1 MLLWAFASAA
11 AEGIYHSALV
21 FEMGRLELRE
31 RTREGEGGKVLPMC
45 VCVCVC
51 VCEGV
56 GGWVYTLTRIGA
68 AKVAQTRPD
77 HGHMG
82 PLSVSLYVCA
92 YIGATK
98 VQRTRPDHCHM
109 GLRLLVLDPGRHA
122 GLLHTM
128 SHHHTYYVTSSY
140 VLCHIIIRTMSGS
153 YWTPDVMQVSF
164 AIF

>member
-51 VCEGV
+51 VSEWV
-56 GGWVYTLTRIGA
+56 GGWVGIHTHTHRCCQSCA
-68 AKVAQTRPD
+68 HTTW
-77 HGHMG
+77 
-82 PLSVSLYVCA
+82 PLSHGPSLCLSLCVCIHRCYQSSTHTTWPLSHGPSPA
-92 YIGATK
+92 
-98 VQRTRPDHCHM
+98 RTGPRTSCRS
-109 GLRLLVLDPGRHA
+109 L
-122 GLLHTM
+122 
-128 SHHHTYYVTSSY
+128 TYYVTSSY
-140 VLCHIIIRTMSGS
+140 ILCHIIIRTMTGS